1 VVENEGRG
9 YALTTRKACIKEQG
23 LGLHTENLLWKAWG
37 GCLLLAILISGPV
50 LWPVTANGQQG
61 DRGVL
66 PEYGD
71 LSPAQRYAGEILSC
85 LLRIVVGESG
95 DPKYWDEWKRR
106 GVDLSLP
113 DLDEVYAIMKD
124 SKRNELTLMVLDP
137 NLRFLTRVL
146 YYYDKRLSLHKGADI
161 VAVYPAPEFVAL
173 RLLILKKIQRGEKIH
188 LGELMRRKEMLRMGA
203 GEPSQ
208 GVLQTVGLHQEELT
222 LIRQILDREPHLHAY
237 LHSPFLVKAL
247 WEVGVLANDAFTVQK
262 VQQAHYGDIAA
273 LCGEAFEEN
282 GQAVN
287 VAVLPSLIT
296 TFEASDDPEAAP
308 CTGFHPT
315 EEYRELVQGL
325 VEKILKAVE
334 RGEENTGRDQ
344 GASNG
349 RTDLT
354 RPQKALGERVRFFLE
369 WSRPLLIYPEN
380 AEEVIHTVSPAADF
394 TIVLLDKNLYLPLH
408 IDEAGDVYPSVPWT
422 YLDILDLKYDQA
434 GDRIQEI
441 AAFLR
446 ERLEK
451 RAP

>member
-1 VVENEGRG
+1 ME
-9 YALTTRKACIKEQG
+9 EQG
-23 LGLHTENLLWKAWG
+23 LGLHTEKRLWKAWG
-37 GCLLLAILISGPV
+37 ECLLFAFLIAGTA
-50 LWPVTANGQQG
+50 LWPVAVNGQQD
-61 DRGVL
+61 DRAVL
-66 PEYGD
+66 PEYSD

-85 LLRIVVGESG
+85 LLRIVLGESG
-95 DPKYWDEWKRR
+95 DPKYRDEWKRR

-113 DLDEVYAIMKD
+113 DLDEIYAIMKD
-124 SKRNELTLMVLDP
+124 SERNELTLMVLDP

-188 LGELMRRKEMLRMGA
+188 LGELMRRKEMLRMEA
-203 GEPSQ
+203 GEPSE
-208 GVLQTVGLHQEELT
+208 GALRAVGLHREELT
-222 LIRQILDREPHLHAY
+222 LIRQVLDREPHLHAY

-247 WEVGVLANDAFTVQK
+247 WEVGVLTDDAFTVQK

-273 LCGEAFEEN
+273 RCREAFEKK
-282 GQAVN
+282 GQTVN

-296 TFEASDDPEAAP
+296 TFEASDDPEAPP
-308 CTGFHPT
+308 CKGFRPT

-334 RGEENTGRDQ
+334 PGEENAGRDQ

-354 RPQKALGERVRFFLE
+354 RPQNALGERVRFFLE
-369 WSRPLLIYPEN
+369 WNRPFLIYPEN
-380 AEEVIHTVSPAADF
+380 AEEMIHTVSPAADF

-408 IDEAGDVYPSVPWT
+408 IDEAEDVYPSVPWT

-446 ERLEK
+446 ERLE
-451 RAP
+451 RIAP